1 MRLFIPYVKTK
12 AASYYKFR
20 EAHDPVL
27 VIQVVTS
34 IGRPFGPFSLRLH
47 LGAEG
52 PVSPGAAADLFALH

>member
-34 IGRPFGPFSLRLH
+34 IGRPFSLWLH

-52 PVSPGAAADLFALH
+52 PVSPGAAADLFALR